1 MKRIVHPTKTI
12 TQTSLEEEVR
22 RQTVVKDVSSNDISI
37 DRLLTDGLLGIY
49 REVKNL
55 LYLSAKGKLSPTD
68 AKDLRDTVKLLFE
81 LKDREKDLLENL
93 TNEDLEKLKDEPDR
107 INGWPREYDRE
118 TGTFIDAPK
127 EEINADKKR
136 D

>member
-1 MKRIVHPTKTI
+1 MKRIVHPAKTV

-22 RQTVVKDVSSNDISI
+22 RQIVVKDVSSNDISI

-93 TNEDLEKLKDEPDR
+93 TNEDLEKLKDESP
-107 INGWPREYDRE
+107 I
-118 TGTFIDAPK
+118 K
-127 EEINADKKR
+127 
-136 D
+136 

>member
-1 MKRIVHPTKTI
+1 MKRIVHPPKTI
-12 TQTSLEEEVR
+12 TQVSLEEEVK
-22 RQTVVKDVSSNDISI
+22 RQSAVKDVASTDISI

-55 LYLSAKGKLSPTD
+55 LYLSAKGKLSSSD

-93 TNEDLEKLKDEPDR
+93 SNEDLEKLKDES
-107 INGWPREYDRE
+107 NGND
-118 TGTFIDAPK
+118 
-127 EEINADKKR
+127 
-136 D
+136 

>member
-1 MKRIVHPTKTI
+1 MKRIVHPPKTDLQI
-12 TQTSLEEEVR
+12 DREAEVK
-22 RQTVVKDVSSNDISI
+22 RQTVVKDIPSNDISI

-55 LYLSAKGKLSPTD
+55 LYLSAKGKLSSSD

-93 TNEDLEKLKDEPDR
+93 TNEDLEKLKDEQS
-107 INGWPREYDRE
+107 YD
-118 TGTFIDAPK
+118 
-127 EEINADKKR
+127 NQSR